1 MRFFSRQ
8 PAMSVMEVEGFSYP
22 SEHLTR
28 VQPKNLKLEDVSLF
42 SVEFNKYFNAV
53 YPEIIKNVLLFPNG
67 FCFVN
72 GVYFSAQ
79 NLKHKVKVY
88 IKSLFPIFQ
97 IRKIRSAEYAVL
109 LTDINSYNFFHWFCD
124 VLQKIEAMKAYG
136 VDLKGVN
143 FIIPKNINIDLVTV
157 ASSIYNISFN
167 FLQADEIRLVKK
179 LIVIPQISP
188 TGNYR
193 PLLIRNIR
201 DRFIGKYGY
210 KSDFSR
216 IYITRSKALKRKILN
231 EEKITGI
238 LEKYKFTIVAME
250 DLDFDAQI
258 RLVMGAEVLVGL
270 HGAGL
275 THMLW
280 MNSGSKIMEI
290 RLKGDEVNNCYF
302 SLASDLQL
310 NYYYYLA
317 EKVNANV
324 PTQFSDFRVS
334 PLEFEKSLSIMLAS

>member
-1 MRFFSRQ
+1 MTEIESFY
-8 PAMSVMEVEGFSYP
+8 YP
-22 SEHLTR
+22 GEHLTR
-28 VQPKNLKLEDVSLF
+28 VQPKNLQLEDVSLF
-42 SVEFNKYFNAV
+42 SVEFKKYFSAV

-72 GVYFSAQ
+72 GIYFSAQ
-79 NLKHKVKVY
+79 NLKHKIKVY
-88 IKSLFPIFQ
+88 VKSLLPIYK
-97 IRKIRSAEYAVL
+97 IRKIKSSEYAVL

-124 VLQKIEAMKAYG
+124 VLQKIEAIKACDI
-136 VDLKGVN
+136 DLKGIN
-143 FIIPKNINIDLVTV
+143 FIIPSNINIDLVMAT
-157 ASSIYNISFN
+157 SSIYNISFN
-167 FLQADEIRLVKK
+167 FLQADEIRFVKK

-193 PLLIRNIR
+193 PPLIRNIR
-201 DRFIGKYGY
+201 DKFIENYGGKNE
-210 KSDFSR
+210 FSR

-231 EEKITGI
+231 EEKITSI
-238 LEKYKFTIVAME
+238 LKKYKFTIVAME
-250 DLDFDAQI
+250 DLDLEAQI

-280 MNSGSKIMEI
+280 MSSGSKVMEI
-290 RLKGDEVNNCYF
+290 RLRGDEVNNCYF

-317 EKVNANV
+317 EKVNVNV
-324 PTQFSDFRVS
+324 STQFSDFMVS
-334 PLEFEKSLSIMLAS
+334 PIEFEKSLSTMLLS